1 MKLRIYFDVVIL
13 SLCTILEFGFGFVGS
28 NTHRLR
34 STLKGNNNGFGVTCG
49 SFQRCS
55 NDLYSSRNGLR
66 SLRCE
71 VLPEGGVSPCV
82 IKVIGVGG
90 GGGNAVHRMT
100 QQAIPGV
107 EFWALNTDA
116 QAINR
121 QTDPSGEL
129 KYQYLLNISKR
140 HGGLCKVILF
150 FILASLMPVV
160 QLEWQSCTSISLEE
174 MGRKVW
180 LLLYI
185 QLCCNNSFIGGGWIA
200 VRLGS
205 GYLFHN
211 AKCKDIYIHISI
223 SDNPLP

>member
-1 MKLRIYFDVVIL
+1 MKLRICFHVVVVT
-13 SLCTILEFGFGFVGS
+13 LCTILEFGFGFVGS
-28 NTHRLR
+28 STHRLR
-34 STLKGNNNGFGVTCG
+34 SALKGNNNGFEVTTG
-49 SFQRCS
+49 NLQRCV
-55 NDLYSSRNGLR
+55 NNVYSSRSGLR

-129 KYQYLLNISKR
+129 R
-140 HGGLCKVILF
+140 
-150 FILASLMPVV
+150 
-160 QLEWQSCTSISLEE
+160 
-174 MGRKVW
+174 
-180 LLLYI
+180 
-185 QLCCNNSFIGGGWIA
+185 
-200 VRLGS
+200 
-205 GYLFHN
+205 
-211 AKCKDIYIHISI
+211 
-223 SDNPLP
+223 